1 MRAAVLQSFGA
12 PLEVTETPE
21 PLLSDGQV
29 LVGVRAVGLCAT
41 DLKIASGALAPNLVL
56 PRILGHEIAGEV
68 IDPGQTSL
76 QPGQRVACH
85 HSVVCGEC
93 PACREGRPQ
102 FCIDAKLLGLD
113 VDGGLADRVAVPA
126 VNVVP
131 FADGTS
137 FTAAAVTM
145 DAVATTWHAL
155 HERGAVQE
163 GETLVVVGAGG
174 LGLNAI
180 QVARDSGVRVA
191 VVEPEV
197 ARRVAAVEA
206 GAELAVAP
214 DDAAELHS
222 WSNGG
227 ADVSFEVSGTEAG
240 FRTALAQLRSGGRV
254 VCCGYFP
261 GREFPLDSFALVGRE
276 LTVVGSRSSTLA
288 DAAAA
293 MRAVDE
299 ERITPP
305 VGATFAL
312 TEINEALAEVAAARA
327 PGRIVIE
334 L

>member
-1 MRAAVLQSFGA
+1 MRAAVLHALGE

-21 PLLSDGQV
+21 PLPAEGHV

-41 DLKIASGALAPNLVL
+41 DLKIASGALAPNLAL
-56 PRILGHEIAGEV
+56 PRILGHEIAGE
-68 IDPGQTSL
+68 ILDPGSTKL
-76 QPGQRVACH
+76 QEGQRVACH
-85 HSVVCGEC
+85 HSVVCGTC
-93 PACREGRPQ
+93 AACVEGHPQ
-102 FCIDAKLLGLD
+102 FCADAKLLGLD
-113 VDGGLADRVAVPA
+113 LDGGLADRVAVPA
-126 VNVVP
+126 ANIVP
-131 FADGTS
+131 FGATTS
-137 FTAAAVTM
+137 FAAAAVTM

-155 HERGAVQE
+155 KERGAVQS

-180 QVARDSGVRVA
+180 QVARDSSVRVA
-191 VVEPEV
+191 VVEPEET
-197 ARRVAAVEA
+197 RRAAAAAA
-206 GAELAVAP
+206 GAELVVAP
-214 DDAAELHS
+214 EASDEVRA

-227 ADVSFEVSGTEAG
+227 VDVSFEVSGTEAG
-240 FRTALAQLRSGGRV
+240 FRTAVSQLRSGGRA

-288 DAAAA
+288 DAVAAL
-293 MRAVDE
+293 RAVDE
-299 ERITPP
+299 ARITPT

-327 PGRIVIE
+327 PGRIVVE